1 MRNITGSS
9 YLLYIWNLRPE
20 KFLVERATEGGR
32 EGLTLTVKSW
42 TEVADDAAAMLGR
55 QTAGGELAGSGRV
68 KEERAAVACG
78 RSREPG
84 ERKQKRRS

>member
-1 MRNITGSS
+1 MYANLELSLSEGNGGIGI
-9 YLLYIWNLRPE
+9 LYRRLGCFAHLDGE
-20 KFLVERATEGGR
+20 VVDGGGGR
-32 EGLTLTVKSW
+32 RGGHTGK
-42 TEVADDAAAMLGR
+42 DGR
-55 QTAGGELAGSGRV
+55 RRRGELAGSGRV